1 MNIMNEKIKVLT
13 ENIANG
19 YIKLNDVAEDID
31 IEDLKKGREILQDTR
46 RIQEE
51 FFPLSDNSEEI
62 IVTLLSQNFVYDKT
76 DYSNEIIDSELLKYS
91 EIGLLLYVLTAF
103 SDKVVKLNNTLLQSM
118 AEDDF

>member
-1 MNIMNEKIKVLT
+1 MNEKIKVLT

-19 YIKLNDVAEDID
+19 YINLNDVAEDID

-62 IVTLLSQNFVYDKT
+62 IVTLLSQNFVYDET

-103 SDKVVKLNNTLLQSM
+103 SDKVVKFNDTILQSM